1 MKLDVAV
8 PVLVRGP
15 DGLQR
20 GMARNISE
28 GGMLIEMSELPAI
41 GSRLE
46 ITFSGISGSVAV
58 TLFGDVR
65 HQLAWQHAVQG
76 KMQTMRGVGLRFVD
90 EVRMNERLASAGDML
105 H

>member
-1 MKLDVAV
+1 
-8 PVLVRGP
+8 
-15 DGLQR
+15 
-20 GMARNISE
+20 
-28 GGMLIEMSELPAI
+28 MLIEMHELPAI

-46 ITFSGISGSVAV
+46 ITFSGMTSAVAV
-58 TLFGDVR
+58 TLHGDVR

-90 EVRMNERLASAGDML
+90 DVKTVERLPSVGDWV